1 MQRIFNIGYNQS
13 IVKNSRGYIKCTIES
28 KMLETNSSLV
38 LPILKVDTKQNKS
51 PQHPFINIKSNGS
64 SRIVELDRLDK
75 LNSLNLDMVQTLKK
89 TILNFEDVDSCYS
102 VILKSA
108 SFIEEEKKKPPKAFS
123 AGGDVLALLK
133 AKLANDWKYLHT
145 FFSTEY
151 SLNHLLAF
159 TKKPIISI
167 LDGITMGGGAGIS
180 IHGAF
185 RIATENTVFAMPEV
199 GIGFF
204 PDVGASFFLS
214 RLDNH
219 LGYYLGLTG
228 HRLSGQDNYHAGIA
242 THYIPSHR
250 LDGSDGILDR
260 LKNINSSNTNWN
272 AILEEYSGT
281 YQSFTLDKYL
291 PWIERCFSKENIQDI
306 FIQLENLESNTEVN
320 IDIRQWAER
329 TLAIMKTASPTSL
342 TITLEMFNRA
352 KKKTLRQCLEMEYFI
367 ALEFMRNADF
377 EIGVSSK
384 LISKSKDTPSWKPSN
399 IDQVNKE
406 AIKAYFSI
414 SPDNEHPISFAIEKD
429 GMHYPHYHNSL
440 PTLES
445 VKLDGI
451 LTSKHN
457 ITENAKLLITKKYG
471 SKIGIEERLRDIEK
485 RINIIH
491 T

>member
-13 IVKNSRGYIKCTIES
+13 IIKNSRSYIKCTIES
-28 KMLETNSSLV
+28 TLLETSNSLP
-38 LPILKVDTKQNKS
+38 LPILKLDKKQNKAS
-51 PQHPFINIKSNGS
+51 QSSFIDIKPNGS
-64 SRIVELDRLDK
+64 SHIVELDRLDK

-89 TILNFEDVDSCYS
+89 IILNFESIDNCYS
-102 VILKSA
+102 IILKSA
-108 SFIEEEKKKPPKAFS
+108 SFIQEEKRQPPKAFS

-145 FFSTEY
+145 FFSIEY

-159 TKKPIISI
+159 TKKPIIAI

-180 IHGAF
+180 MHGAF

-250 LDGSDGILDR
+250 LEGFDGVLNR

-281 YQSFTLDKYL
+281 YQPFSLDKYL
-291 PWIERCFSKENIQDI
+291 PWIERCFSNESIQDI
-306 FIQLENLESNTEVN
+306 FIQLENLGSNVEVN

-342 TITLEMFNRA
+342 AVTLEMLNRA
-352 KKKTLRQCLEMEYFI
+352 KKKTLKQCLEMEYFI
-367 ALEFMRNADF
+367 ALEFMRNSDF
-377 EIGVSSK
+377 EIGISSK
-384 LISKSKDTPSWKPSN
+384 LVAKSKDIPPWTPSS
-399 IDQVNKE
+399 IDQVSKE
-406 AIKAYFSI
+406 AIRAYFSI
-414 SPDNEHPISFAIEKD
+414 SPDNEHPIPFAIEKD
-429 GMHYPHYHNSL
+429 GMYYPHYHNSL

-451 LTSKHN
+451 LTSKHAL
-457 ITENAKLLITKKYG
+457 TENSKLLITKKYG
-471 SKIGIEERLRDIEK
+471 SKIGIEERLREIEK

-491 T
+491 S